1 MLRCIGPL
9 QIGHFCSVAANSS
22 LTHALHSTFLH
33 FQIFVG
39 FRFSFVSVLVAKNND
54 PFIYPISIGLLFL
67 FYIVNDLC
75 VKVYRNYTHRF
86 SCFCFMARSLQCP
99 LLSIYTERNDV
110 IGIAI
115 GCKKILAIRR

>member
-22 LTHALHSTFLH
+22 LTHALHSAFLH

-39 FRFSFVSVLVAKNND
+39 LRFSFVSVLVAKNND

-67 FYIVNDLC
+67 FYIIIIHAL
-75 VKVYRNYTHRF
+75 KYT
-86 SCFCFMARSLQCP
+86 
-99 LLSIYTERNDV
+99 
-110 IGIAI
+110 GITHTGLVAS
-115 GCKKILAIRR
+115 AS